1 MSPNYLLPKRSE
13 RLITRLLTSNDVEAL
28 VELFQDA
35 HYTRFLPFQA
45 LSSPEE
51 KAAYFLTRQLTRYQ
65 EGTFGLHAL
74 IDLQTQRFVG
84 TCGLLKHTI
93 EGKDETETGYH
104 LFKDCQGKGYA
115 TEAVQLF
122 LNFGFTETS
131 ANTIIA
137 LIDPNNHTSRAVAHR
152 CGFIEEKLIT
162 IERETLLIHRLHK
175 NKFLP

>member
-1 MSPNYLLPKRSE
+1 MSPEYLLPKASE
-13 RLITRLLTSNDVEAL
+13 RLITRLLNVDDVDAL
-28 VELFQDA
+28 ETLFEDT
-35 HYTRFLPFQA
+35 HYTRFLPFDPA
-45 LSSPEE
+45 LSARK
-51 KAAYFLTRQLTRYQ
+51 KAAYFITRALTRYH
-65 EGTFGLHAL
+65 EGSYGLHAL
-74 IDLQTQRFVG
+74 IEKSTNRFVG

-122 LNFGFTETS
+122 LNFGFTKTS

-137 LIDPNNHTSRAVAHR
+137 LIDPNNHTSRGVANR
-152 CGFIEEKLIT
+152 CGFIEEKLIK

-175 NKFLP
+175 NNYLP